1 MMKLNKL
8 TTVSLLTVA
17 LLGTAFSTRAE
28 DQKSASNPTA
38 SQRDK
43 IPFHGKLAAVDKAA
57 MTITLEG
64 KESRRVFQITA
75 DTRLTKL
82 GKPAT
87 LEDAVTGEDVGG
99 LYRKTED
106 GRLEAVSV
114 RFGPKPEG
122 EKPGRKEKSE
132 KAEMTE

>member
-1 MMKLNKL
+1 MIKLNKL
-8 TTVSLLTVA
+8 TVVSLLTMA
-17 LLGTAFSTRAE
+17 LFGTAVSTQAE
-28 DQKSASNPTA
+28 EQKSASTPTV

-64 KESRRVFQITA
+64 KETRRVFQLTA

-99 LYRKTED
+99 LYKKTEA
-106 GRLEAVSV
+106 GTMEAVSV
-114 RFGPKPEG
+114 RFGPKPE
-122 EKPGRKEKSE
+122 KTE
-132 KAEMTE
+132 KAE